1 MQSDIETEE
10 YMAIYIRKSVYD
22 ELFEKSFGHRDFSKL
37 TKKQITDKNGHSRN
51 VWVRTGEDQKAER
64 RKFSETEEPKNSFSH
79 MVGEETE
86 FNYGGDRLSGY
97 ITARGKD
104 GVTVQDKNGGRY
116 KVRYENIVGTI
127 PKSSKEKYPAK
138 TLEPSID
145 KKQIPAKDF
154 SAVKYKE
161 YSDDPLINS
170 TPEGIRRGFE
180 RALKV
185 VPKIKAQGAEKF
197 IAKVYADIEK
207 ANRAT
212 ETIKIYRL
220 SGEGADAVYTKER
233 RALHKKI
240 ISELLSPENIEKAT
254 PKNGEKPYFM
264 ILGGRGGSGKS
275 TFDKAKNPDS
285 GVYKEDECIHI
296 DPDAIKEMLAKES
309 GEGWKGWKARM
320 YHEESSDVSKMV
332 MAYAEKKGLNIVMDI
347 TMSNAD
353 TQINELKEAKELGYK
368 TGAYYMHVPKQ
379 ESFCRAMGRYLENP
393 DTKEADY
400 TGRLVPPD
408 VLLNMTDNEDNF
420 DKVREFA
427 DDWAFYDNFVPF
439 KNKDGKKNNAIK
451 IAQKGE

>member
-1 MQSDIETEE
+1 
-10 YMAIYIRKSVYD
+10 MAIYIRKSLYE
-22 ELFEKSFGHRDFSKL
+22 ELFEKSFGHKDFSRL
-37 TKKQITDKNGHSRN
+37 TKKQITDKNGHTRT
-51 VWVRTGEDQKAER
+51 VWVRVGEEQKAEK
-64 RKFSETEEPKNSFSH
+64 RKSSETEEPKNSSLLI
-79 MVGEETE
+79 VGEKIE
-86 FNYGGDRLSGY
+86 FNYGGNKLDGY
-97 ITARGKD
+97 ITAKGKD
-104 GVTVQDKNGGRY
+104 GVTVQNKYGGSY
-116 KVRYENIVGTI
+116 KVRYKNIVGTI
-127 PKSSKEKYPAK
+127 PKSSKGKYPAK
-138 TLEPSID
+138 TLEPSTN

-154 SAVKYKE
+154 SAAKYKE

-170 TPEGIRRGFE
+170 TPEGIKRAFE

-197 IAKVYADIEK
+197 ISKVYADIEK

-212 ETIKIYRL
+212 ETIKTYRL
-220 SGEGADAVYTKER
+220 SGEGIDAVYTKER
-233 RALHKKI
+233 HALHEKI
-240 ISELLSPENIEKAT
+240 INELLSPENVEKAK

-275 TFDKAKNPDS
+275 TFEKDKNPDS
-285 GVYKEDECIHI
+285 GVYKENECIHI
-296 DPDAIKEMLAKES
+296 DPDEIKEMLAKES
-309 GEGWKGWKARM
+309 GDGWEGWKARM

-332 MAYAEKKGLNIVMDI
+332 MSFAEKKHLNIVLDI

-353 TQINELKEAKELGYK
+353 TQINELKEAKKLGYK

-439 KNKDGKKNNAIK
+439 LDKNGKKNNAIK

>member
-1 MQSDIETEE
+1 
-10 YMAIYIRKSVYD
+10 MAIYIRKSVYD
-22 ELFEKSFGHRDFSKL
+22 ELCKAFGHKDLAKL
-37 TKKQITDKNGHSRN
+37 TKKRITDRNGHTRT
-51 VWVRTGEDQKAER
+51 VWVRAGEEQKAER
-64 RKFSETEEPKNSFSH
+64 RKSAETAEAKNSSSH
-79 MVGEETE
+79 TVGEEIE
-86 FNYGGDRLSGY
+86 FNYGGNRLGGY
-97 ITARGKD
+97 ITAMGKD
-104 GVTVQDKNGGRY
+104 GVTVQNKSGGSY

-127 PKSSKEKYPAK
+127 PKVQKKYPAK

-154 SAVKYKE
+154 SAAKYKE

-170 TPEGIRRGFE
+170 TPEGIKMGFE
-180 RALKV
+180 RALKA

-197 IAKVYADIEK
+197 ISKVYADIEK

-212 ETIKIYRL
+212 ETIKTYRL
-220 SGEGADAVYTKER
+220 SGEGADAFYTKER
-233 RALHKKI
+233 KALHKKI
-240 ISELLSPENIEKAT
+240 ISELLSPENIKKAT
-254 PKNGEKPYFM
+254 PKSGEKPYFM

-296 DPDAIKEMLAKES
+296 DPDAIKEMLANES

-320 YHEESSDVSKMV
+320 YHEESSDVSKML
-332 MAYAEKKGLNIVMDI
+332 MGAAEKLNLNIVMDI

-353 TQINELKEAKELGYK
+353 VQINELKEAKELGYK

-393 DTKEADY
+393 DSKEADY